1 MQKILVV
8 EDDKFLSS
16 ALRVKLEKSGFEV
29 KTALDGQEGIEVL
42 AAFTPDIILLDL
54 IMPRK
59 DGFAVLEYLKSND
72 AFKKIPVIIISN
84 LGQKD
89 DIDRGMRLGA
99 RDYFI
104 KSEIPLAEVVVKIKT
119 LLKSSTAQT

>member
-29 KTALDGQEGIEVL
+29 KTALDGQEGIEAL
-42 AAFTPDIILLDL
+42 AVFTPDIILLDL

>member
-59 DGFAVLEYLKSND
+59 DGFAVLEYLKNSD
-72 AFKKIPVIIISN
+72 ALKKIPVIIISN
-84 LGQKD
+84 LGQKE
-89 DIDRGMRLGA
+89 DIDRGMRMGA

>member
-59 DGFAVLEYLKSND
+59 DGFAVLEYLKNSD
-72 AFKKIPVIIISN
+72 ALKKIPVIIISN